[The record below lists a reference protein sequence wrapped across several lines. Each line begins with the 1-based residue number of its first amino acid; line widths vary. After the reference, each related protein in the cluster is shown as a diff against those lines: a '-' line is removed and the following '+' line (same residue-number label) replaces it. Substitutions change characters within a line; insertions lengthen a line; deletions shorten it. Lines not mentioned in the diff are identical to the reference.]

1 LNPFRLDPVRWGLIG
16 AGDIVR
22 RRVAPAL
29 IDSPACD
36 IVAVS
41 RGRPELAA
49 AFAADIG
56 ARRWYSHWQEVVA
69 DPDVDCV
76 YVATPVDVHA
86 EQTIAA
92 AEAGKHVLCEKPMA
106 MTTAECDRMIAACRA
121 HRVRLGIAYY
131 RHFYPAI
138 RRVKAMLE
146 SGDIGQPVFAQVNAF
161 EYFDP
166 TPDHPRRWL
175 LDPARAGGGPMMDFG
190 CHRLEV
196 LLHLF
201 GAVRRTAAV
210 TANVVFDRAVEDTA
224 AVLLQFEGGPCAAVT
239 VTHAAEERQDT
250 LQVFGTHG
258 SVHIDE
264 LNMGSLRIR
273 TGNQSRVE
281 SHPPAANIH
290 RPLIDDFVEA
300 LLTDRE
306 PAVTGEIGRAVA
318 AIEDEIYAVA
328 PSGR

>member
-1 LNPFRLDPVRWGLIG
+1 LNPVRWGLIG

-29 IDSPACD
+29 VDSPACD

-69 DPDVDCV
+69 DPDVDCI

-106 MTTAECDRMIAACRA
+106 MTMAECDRMIAACRA
-121 HRVRLGIAYY
+121 HHVRLGIAYY

-138 RRVKAMLE
+138 LRVKAMLE

-161 EYFDP
+161 EFFDP
-166 TPDHPRRWL
+166 APDHPRRWL

-190 CHRLEV
+190 CHRIEV
-196 LLHLF
+196 LLDLLGPVAEVHGF
-201 GAVRRTAAV
+201 PTKVRFR
-210 TANVVFDRAVEDTA
+210 DREVEDTCVA
-224 AVLLQFEGGPCAAVT
+224 YLRFRSGAEAVVA
-239 VTHAAEERQDT
+239 VTHAAQESRDAFHMFASAGSAHVDVLNQGVLRLVNPGGVREER
-250 LQVFGTHG
+250 
-258 SVHIDE
+258 
-264 LNMGSLRIR
+264 
-273 TGNQSRVE
+273 
-281 SHPPAANIH
+281 HPPHPNLH
-290 RPLIDDFVEA
+290 QPLVEDFVA
-300 LLTDRE
+300 AVRAGRSPT
-306 PAVTGEIGRAVA
+306 VTGEIGLEVNRVLA
-318 AIEDEIYAVA
+318 AIY
-328 PSGR
+328 GR

>member
-1 LNPFRLDPVRWGLIG
+1 MNPFGLNPVRWGVIG

-121 HRVRLGIAYY
+121 HHVRLGIAYY

-138 RRVKAMLE
+138 LRVKALLE

-166 TPDHPRRWL
+166 APDNPRRWL

-196 LLHLF
+196 LMHLF
-201 GAVRRTAAV
+201 GAVRRTAAI
-210 TANVVFDRAVEDTA
+210 TANVVFDRPVEDTA

-250 LQVFGTHG
+250 LQVFGTRG

-264 LNMGSLRIR
+264 LNAGQLRIR

-281 SHPPAANIH
+281 SHPPADNIH